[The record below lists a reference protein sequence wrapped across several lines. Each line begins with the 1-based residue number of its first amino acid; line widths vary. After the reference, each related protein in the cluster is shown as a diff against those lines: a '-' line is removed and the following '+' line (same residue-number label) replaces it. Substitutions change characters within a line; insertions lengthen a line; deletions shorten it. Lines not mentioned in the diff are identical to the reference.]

1 MSRIGGMFGRL
12 KGNGRTALIPFVVAG
27 DPEPGAT
34 VPLMHAMVAAGA
46 DLIEL
51 GVPFSDPIADGP
63 VIQRATER
71 ARAHRGS
78 PRRVRGMVRTF
89 RERGRATPVVLMGYL
104 NPIEVMG
111 YTAFAAQARAAG
123 VDGALV
129 VDVPPE
135 EGHDLVAALQAE
147 GLDLV
152 YLIAPTSTE
161 DRIGRIGAVA
171 SGFVYYVSVK
181 GVTGA
186 GHLDVQ
192 DVAARLAPIR
202 ARIRLPLG
210 VGSGIKDAETAA
222 AVARVADA
230 VIVGSAIVGRIE
242 QLAAAPEAI
251 PGAVSE
257 FLGTLRAAI
266 DAVTKPGTAPASTA
280 PPLTLAAEPGT
291 ATASPTS
298 PPSLAAEAGTAPAS
312 PTCPPSLAAKP

>member
-1 MSRIGGMFGRL
+1 MSRIGAMFEDLRVR
-12 KGNGRTALIPFVVAG
+12 GRTALIPFVTAG
-27 DPEPGAT
+27 DPEPSVT

-71 ARAHRGS
+71 ALAHRVS
-78 PRRVRGMVRTF
+78 LRQVLGMVRVF
-89 RERGRATPVVLMGYL
+89 RRTDLSTPVVLMGYL

-111 YTAFAAQARAAG
+111 YAAFAAQASEAG

-135 EGHDLVAALQAE
+135 EGAELVAALKAK

-152 YLIAPTSTE
+152 YLLAPTSTPE
-161 DRIGRIGAVA
+161 RIAAIGEVA

-186 GHLDVQ
+186 GHLDVAE
-192 DVAARLAPIR
+192 VARRLAPIR
-202 ARIRLPLG
+202 ERVPLPLG
-210 VGSGIKDAETAA
+210 VGFGIKDAETAA

-230 VIVGSAIVGRIE
+230 VIVGSAIVARME
-242 QLAAAPEAI
+242 QLAAMPEAI
-251 PGAVSE
+251 PGVVAD
-257 FLGTLRAAI
+257 FLGTLRAAMNG
-266 DAVTKPGTAPASTA
+266 AVKAAGVRGP
-280 PPLTLAAEPGT
+280 AAE
-291 ATASPTS
+291 
-298 PPSLAAEAGTAPAS
+298 
-312 PTCPPSLAAKP
+312 KP

>member
-1 MSRIGGMFGRL
+1 MSRIAGMFERLRGR
-12 KGNGRTALIPFVVAG
+12 GRTALIPFVTAG
-27 DPEPGAT
+27 DPEPGVT

-71 ARAHRGS
+71 ALAHHVS
-78 PRRVRGMVRTF
+78 LRRVLDMVRVF
-89 RERGRATPVVLMGYL
+89 RDTDRDTPVVLMGYL

-111 YTAFAAQARAAG
+111 YSAFAAQAHAAG

-135 EGHDLVAALQAE
+135 EGHDLVTALRAE

-152 YLIAPTSTE
+152 YLLAPTSTE
-161 DRIGRIGAVA
+161 ERIRRIGAIA

-186 GHLDVQ
+186 GHLDVAE
-192 DVAARLAPIR
+192 VSRRLAPIR

-210 VGSGIKDAETAA
+210 VGFGIKDAQTAA

-230 VIVGSAIVGRIE
+230 VIVGSAIVGRME

-251 PGAVSE
+251 PGAIAE
-257 FLGTLRAAI
+257 FLATLRTAI
-266 DAVTKPGTAPASTA
+266 DAAHRVGTAPSSPADA
-280 PPLTLAAEPGT
+280 PPAAAEPE
-291 ATASPTS
+291 P
-298 PPSLAAEAGTAPAS
+298 APAS
-312 PTCPPSLAAKP
+312 PACPPSLAAKP

>member
-1 MSRIGGMFGRL
+1 MSRIAARFEQLRGR
-12 KGNGRTALIPFVVAG
+12 GRTALIPFVTAG
-27 DPEPGAT
+27 DPGPEVT

-71 ARAHRGS
+71 ALAKGVS
-78 PRRVRGMVRTF
+78 LTDVIGMVRAF
-89 RERGRATPVVLMGYL
+89 RADDPDTPVVLMGYL

-111 YTAFAAQARAAG
+111 YEAFASAAREAG

-135 EGHDLVAALQAE
+135 EGHGLVEALRNQ

-152 YLIAPTSTE
+152 YLLAPTSTE
-161 DRIGRIGAVA
+161 RRIGLIGEVA

-186 GHLDVQ
+186 GHLDTDAVAEK
-192 DVAARLAPIR
+192 VAAIK
-202 ARIRLPLG
+202 ARIPLPVG
-210 VGSGIKDAETAA
+210 VGFGIKDGDTAA
-222 AVARVADA
+222 RVARVADA

-242 QLAAAPEAI
+242 ALAGTPERI
-251 PGAVSE
+251 PGVISD
-257 FLGTLRAAI
+257 FLTGLRAAI
-266 DAVTKPGTAPASTA
+266 DGADRVARA
-280 PPLTLAAEPGT
+280 
-291 ATASPTS
+291 
-298 PPSLAAEAGTAPAS
+298 
-312 PTCPPSLAAKP
+312 

>member
-1 MSRIGGMFGRL
+1 MSRIAGMFGRL
-12 KGNGRTALIPFVVAG
+12 RGRGRTALIPFVTAG
-27 DPEPGAT
+27 DPEPAVT

-71 ARAHRGS
+71 ALAHRVS
-78 PRRVRGMVRTF
+78 LRRVLDMVRTF
-89 RERGRATPVVLMGYL
+89 RESDQTTPVVLMGYL

-111 YTAFAAQARAAG
+111 YSAFAAQARAAG

-135 EGHDLVAALQAE
+135 EGHDLVAALEGE

-152 YLIAPTSTE
+152 YLVAPTSTE
-161 DRIGRIGAVA
+161 DRISRIGEAA

-186 GHLDVQ
+186 GHLDVAE
-192 DVAARLAPIR
+192 VARRLIPIR
-202 ARIRLPLG
+202 AHIRLPLG
-210 VGSGIKDAETAA
+210 VGFGIKDAETAA
-222 AVARVADA
+222 AVAQVADA

-251 PGAVSE
+251 PGAVAE
-257 FLGTLRAAI
+257 FLGTLRTAI
-266 DAVTKPGTAPASTA
+266 DAVVKP
-280 PPLTLAAEPGT
+280 E
-291 ATASPTS
+291 TASGPQAG
-298 PPSLAAEAGTAPAS
+298 PPSQEANP
-312 PTCPPSLAAKP
+312 